1 MFCFISADLKKIPKS
16 FTQNF
21 GFSEIAK
28 INSRKKFDFW
38 QFAKLNSREKSIFFD
53 SRNYIPAKISSL
65 KVMLYTT
72 SSNKHSPFDKYACVT
87 DVLITY
93 WSIQQFLSKP
103 VS

>member
-53 SRNYIPAKISSL
+53 SRN
-65 KVMLYTT
+65 
-72 SSNKHSPFDKYACVT
+72 
-87 DVLITY
+87 
-93 WSIQQFLSKP
+93 
-103 VS
+103 